1 MHHVRGDLSANQLAR
16 VAKLYSALI
25 HNPYLSH
32 NLHTLFSKMMFGLI
46 ENITTK
52 DTAQGAARVLT
63 AMFETCVDKVEAMTL
78 VLDNALERLE
88 KAKNGEEEGVDFL
101 LIEKTRP
108 VAGAAYATEKPE
120 EVIHGKK
127 IFVVHELPFDAFG
140 HRMSLSLPNPPS
152 WVPCLP
158 RGIEKM

>member
-1 MHHVRGDLSANQLAR
+1 
-16 VAKLYSALI
+16 
-25 HNPYLSH
+25 
-32 NLHTLFSKMMFGLI
+32 MFGLI

-120 EVIHGKK
+120 EVIHGEKT
-127 IFVVHELPFDAFG
+127 FDVRELPFDTLG
-140 HRMSLSLPNPPS
+140 YRMSVSLPNPPP